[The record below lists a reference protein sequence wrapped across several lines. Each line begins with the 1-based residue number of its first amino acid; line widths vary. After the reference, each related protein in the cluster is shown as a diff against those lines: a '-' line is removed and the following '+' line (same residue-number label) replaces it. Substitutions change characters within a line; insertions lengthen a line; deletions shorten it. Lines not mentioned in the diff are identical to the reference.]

1 VGEARFARPF
11 AGRVALVVGGATGI
25 GKATA
30 IRLAEN
36 GADQVFIG
44 DVAPDAA
51 DATVALVREAGA
63 ECDVFEVDVSDAT
76 SVAAL
81 VGAVRERSGRIDV
94 AFNNAGVAQVGEPLD
109 RLEEAEWDRVVDID
123 LKGVWL
129 CLKYEVPAM
138 AELGGAIVNTASMV
152 GLLGFPESAAYVAAK
167 HGVVGLTRTAAV
179 ELAPKRIRVNCVCPS
194 IVNTPMFARN
204 TQGDPDAATRVTAN
218 YPIPRLCE
226 PEEVADAVCWLASDA
241 SSYVNGHALVLD
253 GGESALWH

>member
-1 VGEARFARPF
+1 MADAAARPF
-11 AGRVALVVGGATGI
+11 AGRVVLVVGGATGI

-30 IRLAEN
+30 IRFAEG
-36 GADQVFIG
+36 GAASVFIG
-44 DVAPDAA
+44 DVVPDAA
-51 DATVALVREAGA
+51 DEAVALVRKAGA
-63 ECDVFEVDVSDAT
+63 ACDALEVDVSDEA

-81 VGAVRERSGRIDV
+81 VSGVRDRAGRIDV
-94 AFNNAGVAQVGEPLD
+94 AFNNAGVAQVGEPID
-109 RLEEAEWDRVVDID
+109 QLEEAEWDRVVDID

-129 CLKYEVPAM
+129 CLKHEVPAM
-138 AELGGAIVNTASMV
+138 AEHGGAIINTASMV

-179 ELAPKRIRVNCVCPS
+179 ELAPKKIRVNCVCPS
-194 IVNTPMFARN
+194 IVNTPMFQRN
-204 TQGDPDAATRVTAN
+204 TGGDPDAATRVTAG